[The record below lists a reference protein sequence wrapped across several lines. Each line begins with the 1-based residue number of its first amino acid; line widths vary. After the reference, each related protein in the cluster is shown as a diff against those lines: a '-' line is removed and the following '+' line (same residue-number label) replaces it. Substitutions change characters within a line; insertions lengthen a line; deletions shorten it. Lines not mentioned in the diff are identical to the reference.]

1 MIYSVEANPSRQ
13 ILGRV
18 HRGRELKA
26 ALGELV
32 EQYSLDVAWL
42 SALGAC
48 EWIELT
54 EYSQVGLQYEE
65 GHRFE
70 RCELLSMVGNL
81 SYRGGE
87 PFWHLHATI
96 SRREDGK
103 EVVYGGHVL
112 DAVIFAFEFRIVCF
126 DGLELRR
133 TDDESTGLQLWS
145 DEHADLVARPEEP
158 TSASWA
164 RVAEAS
170 AEAAVRE
177 AEVVYAPM
185 KGDWLDHPKFGLC
198 KIEGL
203 PGDGVCIIKLPDAR
217 RKKIKLSSLRTLA
230 PREDGNRKIFPVTPK
245 KA

>member
-1 MIYSVEANPSRQ
+1 MIFSIEANPSRQ
-13 ILGRV
+13 VLGRV

-26 ALGELV
+26 ALAELV
-32 EQYSLDVAWL
+32 EQYSLDTAWM

-48 EWIELT
+48 EWIDLT

-81 SYRGGE
+81 SDRGGE
-87 PFWHLHATI
+87 PFWHLHAMI
-96 SRREDGK
+96 SRRENGK

-112 DAVIFAFEFRIVCF
+112 DAAIFALEFRIVCF
-126 DGLELRR
+126 DGLRLRR
-133 TDDESTGLQLWS
+133 ADDEATGLQLWS
-145 DEHADLVARPEEP
+145 DDHPDLVAAPSER

-164 RVAEAS
+164 MVAEAS
-170 AEAAVRE
+170 AEAAVQA
-177 AEVVYAPM
+177 AEVVYAPR

-217 RKKIKLSSLRTLA
+217 RKKIKLSSLRTSA
-230 PREDGNRKIFPVTPK
+230 PRQDGNRTIFPVAPR